1 LHIAVASDAVC
12 NHLLGN
18 HSLGHATDQ
27 AVAVTS
33 RAHTAATGLA
43 ELLVS
48 DGVTAA
54 SALGRHIAL
63 KPRSPELPPAF
74 PELAAMRVACAE
86 LVFEREGAQ
95 FQRLAAPALLR
106 RELATALG
114 RPARVGSAR
123 RRLVKGVTSEALID
137 LVERRKA
144 DFAGLA
150 TPEAIVD
157 HHCRRLMEV
166 TGRPMATAPAGWMA
180 FRLSEVHAVHMAR
193 STATNLVEDGW
204 FDAETD

>member
-1 LHIAVASDAVC
+1 VVETRS
-12 NHLLGN
+12 
-18 HSLGHATDQ
+18 
-27 AVAVTS
+27 S
-33 RAHTAATGLA
+33 RADTAAAGLA
-43 ELLVS
+43 ELLVG
-48 DGVTAA
+48 DGVTATA
-54 SALGRHIAL
+54 ALGGHLGL
-63 KPRSPELPPAF
+63 KPRSPDLPPAF

-106 RELATALG
+106 RELAAELA
-114 RPARVGSAR
+114 RPARFGSAR
-123 RRLVKGVTSEALID
+123 RRLVKGVTAHALIE
-137 LVERRKA
+137 LVERRKD

-166 TGRPMATAPAGWMA
+166 TGRPMAVAPAGWMA
-180 FRLSEVHAVHMAR
+180 FRLSEIHAVHMAR

-204 FDAETD
+204 FDAQTD